1 MHLHG
6 EELTFIV
13 VDRAGNRSTAVKQN
27 ALIDDIA
34 PNPIENIIL
43 DINGQN
49 FIAQAEANTQIE
61 VKNAVGEIV
70 GSGYV
75 DGAGNVS
82 GYLYQ
87 VYLHGEELTFVVVD
101 RAGNRSTEVKQN
113 ALIDDIAP
121 NPIENILLDAN
132 GQNFTA
138 QAEANTQIEVKNTAG
153 EVIGS
158 GSTDSMGNVSGYFY
172 QVYLHG
178 EELTFV
184 VVDRV
189 GNRSTE
195 VKQNALIDEIAPN
208 AIENIIF
215 NENGQ
220 NFTAQ
225 AEANSKVEVKNAAGE
240 VVGSG
245 YVDSAGNVSG
255 YLNQVYLKGEEL
267 TFVVIDQAGNR
278 SIEVKQTAFL
288 DNTAPENAT
297 NLVFSEDGSYLS
309 GMAEPN
315 ATIQIFDQYGQL
327 LNQWNNNVNWDG
339 TFNIY
344 LNSNYMHGEVFK
356 VIVVDQAGNLSGEV
370 TVKAPLDDI
379 APVAASDLVFNEDGS
394 SLSGVAEPNTF
405 IQIFDQNGQQMNT
418 WSQSVNADGTFTI
431 FFGTYNLHGEEFTV
445 IVKDLAGNVS
455 EAVSVKAPL
464 DDIAPKP
471 IKNIVFDANGQ
482 SFTAQAEANSQIEI
496 FDSFGSQIGWGST
509 DSTGSVTGYF
519 YQVYLHGEELTFV
532 VIDRVGNRSD
542 EMKLNALMDTIAPKP
557 IENIIFNENGQN
569 FTAQAEANSFI
580 SVKNAAGELVGYG
593 YVDSTGNV
601 SGHFNQVY
609 LKGEELTFIVIDKAG
624 NQSIEYK
631 QNALTD
637 DIAPNPIE
645 NIILNKN
652 GQNFTAQAEADSQIE
667 VKNTAGEVV
676 GSGYVDSIGN
686 VSGSFNQVYLHGEEL
701 TFVVVDRAGN
711 RSTEVKQNALID
723 DIAPN
728 QIENIVFD
736 VNGQYFTG
744 HAEADT
750 RIEVLDQFGNRAGW
764 GYVDSQGNVIGYFNQ
779 VYLHGE
785 ELTFIVVDIAGNRS
799 VEVKQNALID
809 NVAPPAAANITL
821 TSDGL
826 LFGEA
831 EPNSTVEIIDQ
842 YGAVIT
848 TTYVWYDGIF
858 NQWIN
863 LSQYQTQN
871 LSIVVKDQAGNRSEV
886 VHELVPVFTNSPIA
900 ATELKLDID
909 GHILT
914 GKATVGMS
922 VVVTSTDGQ
931 TINGGGNNAVNE
943 DGSFAIQLNDYY
955 LQGQT
960 LQVRVYDQNTNQYS
974 LITEII
980 APLDNIAPVIN
991 EVVINNDGYGITG
1004 QTDSKAII
1012 QVMDADGDLRAEF
1025 QADETGYFN
1034 ASIYPPILRGEQLF
1048 ITATDLAKNISKPF
1062 NITFNADTN
1071 APPSAEHIVVSENG
1085 FFIEGTAVAISTVHI
1100 FDVHSNH
1107 VATNVADEAGNF
1119 NIQLY
1124 PPLASGQILRIV
1136 VEQNGYQ
1143 SAYTEITAPI
1153 DTVAPNAATQ
1163 LLLEDGNVLSGQA
1176 EAYSIVNIFDANNN
1190 LVGQTNVGSDGAFLT
1205 HLWYEYWHGE
1215 TLTVKVVDANQNV
1228 SVGTTIVAINDTVV
1242 PDVVTQLA
1250 IDEWGSLTGR
1260 VESYATVEL
1269 TYHFTDQPL
1278 SVTSTTALANGMFFI
1293 YLDRNATSLDL
1304 TVIDRAGN
1312 RSETISQI
1320 ISDLPTVIIDHFK
1333 GDATDN
1339 TYNID
1344 TIDDFVQEYIV
1355 EPYAIYKDVWID
1367 NSYMYSDWVIEGHY
1381 EQIWFVD
1388 GYYESQWATSGYSTV
1403 QNIYQNQNGITY
1415 IDNGTADSDY
1425 SRYEQ
1430 QYYDFVNGQWQEGYE
1445 LTYIRSEEGWVDTSH
1460 YEDVYIDTS
1469 HYEEVWVD
1477 TSHYQDIWVENSYWE
1492 SQLVESGRRDVD
1504 LGGHDKIISSVN
1516 YSLVG
1521 LYQTV
1526 NDPTT
1531 VDSFLESGRYVEDLE
1546 LVGSA
1551 HLNATGNAL
1560 DNLLTGNS
1568 GNNVLNGREGND
1580 TYITNE
1586 GTDTIVFQLLNSQD
1600 ATGGNGHDTVLDFT
1614 LGDIRTNLQADKI
1627 DLSELLIDYSKDV
1640 SALAKFI
1647 TVEQDAGN
1655 TTISL
1660 DRDGEGTMF
1669 NRVSLLTLNQVNT
1682 TLDELLNNQ
1691 QIIV

>member
-1 MHLHG
+1 
-6 EELTFIV
+6 
-13 VDRAGNRSTAVKQN
+13 
-27 ALIDDIA
+27 
-34 PNPIENIIL
+34 
-43 DINGQN
+43 
-49 FIAQAEANTQIE
+49 
-61 VKNAVGEIV
+61 
-70 GSGYV
+70 
-75 DGAGNVS
+75 
-82 GYLYQ
+82 
-87 VYLHGEELTFVVVD
+87 
-101 RAGNRSTEVKQN
+101 
-113 ALIDDIAP
+113 
-121 NPIENILLDAN
+121 
-132 GQNFTA
+132 
-138 QAEANTQIEVKNTAG
+138 
-153 EVIGS
+153 
-158 GSTDSMGNVSGYFY
+158 
-172 QVYLHG
+172 
-178 EELTFV
+178 
-184 VVDRV
+184 
-189 GNRSTE
+189 
-195 VKQNALIDEIAPN
+195 
-208 AIENIIF
+208 
-215 NENGQ
+215 
-220 NFTAQ
+220 
-225 AEANSKVEVKNAAGE
+225 
-240 VVGSG
+240 
-245 YVDSAGNVSG
+245 
-255 YLNQVYLKGEEL
+255 
-267 TFVVIDQAGNR
+267 
-278 SIEVKQTAFL
+278 
-288 DNTAPENAT
+288 
-297 NLVFSEDGSYLS
+297 
-309 GMAEPN
+309 
-315 ATIQIFDQYGQL
+315 
-327 LNQWNNNVNWDG
+327 
-339 TFNIY
+339 Y

-356 VIVVDQAGNLSGEV
+356 VVVVDQAGNLSGEV

-431 FFGTYNLHGEEFTV
+431 FFGTYNLQGEEFTV

-464 DDIAPKP
+464 DDIAPNP

-509 DSTGSVTGYF
+509 DSTGNVTGYF

-580 SVKNAAGELVGYG
+580 SVKNAAGEFVGYG
-593 YVDSTGNV
+593 YVDST
-601 SGHFNQVY
+601 
-609 LKGEELTFIVIDKAG
+609 
-624 NQSIEYK
+624 
-631 QNALTD
+631 
-637 DIAPNPIE
+637 
-645 NIILNKN
+645 
-652 GQNFTAQAEADSQIE
+652 
-667 VKNTAGEVV
+667 
-676 GSGYVDSIGN
+676 GN

-744 HAEADT
+744 RAEADT

-809 NVAPPAAANITL
+809 NVAPAAATNITL
-821 TSDGL
+821 SSDGL

-831 EPNSTVEIIDQ
+831 EPNATIEIIDQ

-848 TTYVWYDGIF
+848 TTDVGYGGVF

-871 LSIVVKDQAGNRSEV
+871 LSIVVKDKAGNRSEV
-886 VHELVPVFTNSPIA
+886 VNEIVPLFTNSPIA
-900 ATELKLDID
+900 ATELKLDVN

-914 GKATVGMS
+914 GKATAGMTI
-922 VVVTSTDGQ
+922 VVTSTDGQ
-931 TINGGGNNAVNE
+931 IINGEWSSIVNE
-943 DGSFAIQLNDYY
+943 DGSFAIKLNSYY
-955 LQGQT
+955 LHGQT
-960 LQVRVYDQNTNQYS
+960 LLIRVYDQNTYQYS
-974 LITEII
+974 PITELI

-991 EVVINNDGYGITG
+991 EVAISNDGHEITG
-1004 QTDSKAII
+1004 HADSKVII
-1012 QVMDADGDLRAEF
+1012 KVIDADGDLRAEF
-1025 QADETGYFN
+1025 QMEEAGYFN
-1034 ASIYPPILRGEQLF
+1034 VGMYPPVLRGEQLF
-1048 ITATDLAKNISKPF
+1048 ITATDLAKNISTPF
-1062 NITFNADTN
+1062 NITFNADIN
-1071 APPSAEHIVVSENG
+1071 APPSADHVVLSENG
-1085 FFIEGTAVAISTVHI
+1085 FFIEGTATPNSEMHI
-1100 FDVHSNH
+1100 FDVYSNYIGGGS
-1107 VATNVADEAGNF
+1107 VDETGYF

-1124 PPLASGQILRIV
+1124 SPQVNGQTLRVV
-1136 VEQNGYQ
+1136 VEHNGYQ
-1143 SAYTEITAPI
+1143 SVYTEIKAPI
-1153 DTVAPNAATQ
+1153 DIVAPNAATQ
-1163 LLLEDGNVLSGQA
+1163 LVLEEGNILSGEA
-1176 EAYSIVNIFDANNN
+1176 EAYSTVNIFDANNN
-1190 LVGQTNVGSDGAFLT
+1190 LVGQTTVGSSGTFWVQ
-1205 HLWYEYWHGE
+1205 LWSQYWHGE
-1215 TLTVKVVDANQNV
+1215 TLTIKVVDANQNI
-1228 SVGTTIVAINDTVV
+1228 SVGSTIVATNDTTV
-1242 PDVVTQLA
+1242 PNVATQLA
-1250 IDEWGSLTGR
+1250 INGLGELAGHA
-1260 VESYATVEL
+1260 ESRAILEVI
-1269 TYHFTDQPL
+1269 YHFADQES
-1278 SVTSTTALANGMFFI
+1278 SVTSVISTTVMVDGTFSVYM
-1293 YLDRNATSLDL
+1293 YENATSFDL

-1312 RSETISQI
+1312 RSETINKA
-1320 ISDLPTVIIDHFK
+1320 ISDLTTITVDQFK
-1333 GDATDN
+1333 GDSADN
-1339 TYNID
+1339 TYIVD
-1344 TIDDFVQEYIV
+1344 HIIDFVQEYIV

-1367 NSYMYSDWVIEGHY
+1367 NSYTYPEWVTEGHY

-1388 GYYESQWATSGYSTV
+1388 GYYDSQWITSGYSTV
-1403 QNIYQNQNGITY
+1403 QNVYQDQSGITY

-1469 HYEEVWVD
+1469 HYEDVWVD
-1477 TSHYQDIWVENSYWE
+1477 TSHYEDVWVESGYWE
-1492 SQLVESGRRDVD
+1492 NQLVESGYRDFD
-1504 LGGHDKIISSVN
+1504 FGGHDKIVSSVS

-1521 LYQTV
+1521 YSDWSTG
-1526 NDPTT
+1526 
-1531 VDSFLESGRYVEDLE
+1531 LESGRYVEDLE

-1568 GNNVLNGREGND
+1568 GNNILNGREGND

-1586 GTDTIVFQLLNSQD
+1586 GTDTILFQLLNSQD

-1669 NRVSLLTLNQVNT
+1669 NSVSQLTLNQVNT